1 MAEQHPELYYRVDT
15 QFRSGA
21 SESFDARKFGI
32 EVSNIGLGAEAEWQA
47 DHLLKSRTWDARAK
61 RFPFTRSSRSG
72 WDSGGRALLGLAAA
86 RRLGAQ
92 CENLSL
98 LGALRP

>member
-1 MAEQHPELYYRVDT
+1 MAEQHPELYYRLDT

-47 DHLLKSRTWDARAK
+47 DHLLKFSYMG
-61 RFPFTRSSRSG
+61 RSG
-72 WDSGGRALLGLAAA
+72 KEVPLYSFQQKWLG
-86 RRLGAQ
+86 
-92 CENLSL
+92 
-98 LGALRP
+98 